1 MNCEGRD
8 LVKIINARIDDK
20 LMAQLERLSSL
31 EKRSKSD
38 LLRQALIAYI
48 EKSNIEYS
56 TIPEE
61 IISRVEFLYQI
72 AQYGEFNLT
81 NWKLIREELKELC
94 SIVKNRLLD

>member
-94 SIVKNRLLD
+94 SIVKNRLLE

>member
-1 MNCEGRD
+1 MK
-8 LVKIINARIDDK
+8 VINARIDDK
-20 LMAQLERLSSL
+20 LMVQLERLSSL
-31 EKRSKSD
+31 KKRTKSD

-48 EKSNIEYS
+48 EKSDIEYS

-81 NWKLIREELKELC
+81 NWEFIKEELKALC
-94 SIVKNRLLD
+94 TITKVRQPE

>member
-1 MNCEGRD
+1 M
-8 LVKIINARIDDK
+8 KIINARIEDK

-38 LLRQALIAYI
+38 ILRQALIAYI

-81 NWKLIREELKELC
+81 NWELIGKELKDLC
-94 SIVKNRLLD
+94 SVIRIQSPE

>member
-1 MNCEGRD
+1 MK
-8 LVKIINARIDDK
+8 VINARIDDK

-81 NWKLIREELKELC
+81 NWELIGKELKELC
-94 SIVKNRLLD
+94 SVIRIQSLE

>member
-1 MNCEGRD
+1 MK
-8 LVKIINARIDDK
+8 VINARIDDK

-48 EKSNIEYS
+48 KKSNAEYS

-72 AQYGEFNLT
+72 AQYGEFNSI
-81 NWKLIREELKELC
+81 NWKLIGKELKDLC
-94 SIVKNRLLD
+94 SVIRIQSPE

>member
-1 MNCEGRD
+1 M
-8 LVKIINARIDDK
+8 KIINARIDDK

-94 SIVKNRLLD
+94 SIVKNRLLE

>member
-1 MNCEGRD
+1 MK
-8 LVKIINARIDDK
+8 VINARIDDK
-20 LMAQLERLSSL
+20 LIAQLERLSSL

-48 EKSNIEYS
+48 KKSNAEYS

-72 AQYGEFNLT
+72 AQYGEFNSI
-81 NWKLIREELKELC
+81 NWKLIGKELKDLC
-94 SIVKNRLLD
+94 SVIRIQSPE

>member
-1 MNCEGRD
+1 M
-8 LVKIINARIDDK
+8 KIINARIDDK

-48 EKSNIEYS
+48 KKSNAEYS

-81 NWKLIREELKELC
+81 NWEFIKEELKALC
-94 SIVKNRLLD
+94 TITRVRQPE

>member
-1 MNCEGRD
+1 MK
-8 LVKIINARIDDK
+8 VINARIDDK
-20 LMAQLERLSSL
+20 LMVQLERLSSL
-31 EKRSKSD
+31 KKRSKSD

-81 NWKLIREELKELC
+81 NWELIGKELKELC
-94 SIVKNRLLD
+94 SVIRIQPLE

>member
-1 MNCEGRD
+1 M
-8 LVKIINARIDDK
+8 KIINARIEDK

-38 LLRQALIAYI
+38 ILRQALIAYI

-72 AQYGEFNLT
+72 AQYGEFNSI
-81 NWKLIREELKELC
+81 NWKLIGKELKDLC
-94 SIVKNRLLD
+94 SVIRIQSPE

>member
-1 MNCEGRD
+1 MK
-8 LVKIINARIDDK
+8 VINARIDDK

-81 NWKLIREELKELC
+81 NWELIGKELKELC
-94 SIVKNRLLD
+94 SVIRIQSPE

>member
-1 MNCEGRD
+1 M
-8 LVKIINARIDDK
+8 KIINARIDDK

-48 EKSNIEYS
+48 KKSNAEYS

-81 NWKLIREELKELC
+81 NWELIGKELKELC
-94 SIVKNRLLD
+94 SVIRIQPLE

>member
-1 MNCEGRD
+1 MK
-8 LVKIINARIDDK
+8 VINARIDDK

-48 EKSNIEYS
+48 KKSNAEYS
-56 TIPEE
+56 TITEE

-72 AQYGEFNLT
+72 AQYGEFNSI
-81 NWKLIREELKELC
+81 NWKLIGKELKDLC
-94 SIVKNRLLD
+94 SVIRIQSPE

>member
-1 MNCEGRD
+1 M
-8 LVKIINARIDDK
+8 KIINARIEDK

-81 NWKLIREELKELC
+81 NWELIGKELKELC
-94 SIVKNRLLD
+94 SVIRIQPLE

>member
-1 MNCEGRD
+1 M
-8 LVKIINARIDDK
+8 KIINARIEDK

-38 LLRQALIAYI
+38 ILRQALIAYI

-81 NWKLIREELKELC
+81 NWELIGKELKELC
-94 SIVKNRLLD
+94 SVIRIQPLE